1 MKVKKK
7 YFKDNQSYFNYINKH
22 KEDINVIKVNPVTKK
37 DVQSKVILSYSKKEL
52 VA

>member
-1 MKVKKK
+1 MKIKKK
-7 YFKDNQSYFNYINKH
+7 YFKSNQSYFNYINKH

-37 DVQSKVILSYSKKEL
+37 GVKSKVTLSYSKKVL